1 MLKSLI
7 FMSVIGAA
15 YATGVVVGKIAFRD
29 RDYFSETK
37 DHVIKVQN
45 DIIKDLLNERTKNTE
60 A

>member
-7 FMSVIGAA
+7 FMGVIVAA
-15 YATGVVVGKIAFRD
+15 YATGVVVGKIAFHD

-45 DIIKDLLNERTKNTE
+45 DIIKDLLNERTKKTE